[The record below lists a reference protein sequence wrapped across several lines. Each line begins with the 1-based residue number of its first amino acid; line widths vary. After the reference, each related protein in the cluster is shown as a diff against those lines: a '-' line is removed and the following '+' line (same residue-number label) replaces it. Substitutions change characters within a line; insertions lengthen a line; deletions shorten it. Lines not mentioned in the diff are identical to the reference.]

1 MCVLGHGRCQPLGA
15 NAIQSIS
22 ASGLPGA
29 SESIVDD
36 HCRSLLCAFRDR
48 RASDS
53 LAQTTMAFSG
63 ALTLTDLNDF
73 ITPSQA
79 SIKPVEQANAN
90 PAHDVAVAEV
100 RCLLLLAHLLTN
112 KLSDSDPG

>member
-1 MCVLGHGRCQPLGA
+1 MCVLGHGRCQPLEA

-22 ASGLPGA
+22 ASGHQSRSLTIIA
-29 SESIVDD
+29 D
-36 HCRSLLCAFRDR
+36 HCYVRSGTAELRTRSLK
-48 RASDS
+48 
-53 LAQTTMAFSG
+53 TTMAFSG

-79 SIKPVEQANAN
+79 CIKPVEQTNAN